1 LIALITASLPLIV
14 VVTPGM
20 SASGT
25 ESHFGIIELFDVSGE
40 ILRFC
45 ADGDCQS
52 VVINEW
58 SHRLNDSIQ
67 RHTDAIALTS
77 ESAVD
82 GVGNGIIS
90 VNSGVH

>member
-1 LIALITASLPLIV
+1 MQLIA

-20 SASGT
+20 SAAGT
-25 ESHFGIIELFDVSGE
+25 KSHFGILELFDVSGE
-40 ILRFC
+40 NLRFC
-45 ADGDCQS
+45 ADGDCQC

-77 ESAVD
+77 ESAVN
-82 GVGNGIIS
+82 GVDNGIIS